1 MDGYNGHQLCV
12 VTPSDFSIGHSHS
25 GSMDLN
31 DASVASGKRD
41 VSLELSDGRGSSFS
55 SEDSCAPIISKPR
68 AASLDNRLLDTPVTG
83 GQSSYPSSPRNE
95 RYQKSLIN
103 NKCSYIEIADG

>member
-1 MDGYNGHQLCV
+1 MVDTSHLNC
-12 VTPSDFSIGHSHS
+12 SIEPINYKCYPISSTGHSHS

-31 DASVASGKRD
+31 EASVASGKRD

-55 SEDSCAPIISKPR
+55 SEDSCSPAVSKPR
-68 AASLDNRLLDTPVTG
+68 AASLDNRLLETPPTH

-95 RYQKSLIN
+95 R
-103 NKCSYIEIADG
+103 

>member
-1 MDGYNGHQLCV
+1 
-12 VTPSDFSIGHSHS
+12 
-25 GSMDLN
+25 MDLN
-31 DASVASGKRD
+31 DVSVVSAVSGKRD

-55 SEDSCAPIISKPR
+55 SEDSCASIISKPR

-95 RYQKSLIN
+95 R
-103 NKCSYIEIADG
+103 

>member
-1 MDGYNGHQLCV
+1 
-12 VTPSDFSIGHSHS
+12 
-25 GSMDLN
+25 MDLN

-68 AASLDNRLLDTPVTG
+68 AASLDNRLLDTSG
-83 GQSSYPSSPRNE
+83 GQGSYPSSPRNE
-95 RYQKSLIN
+95 RWVVMVMVMVTVVMMGGG
-103 NKCSYIEIADG
+103 DGGG

>member
-1 MDGYNGHQLCV
+1 
-12 VTPSDFSIGHSHS
+12 
-25 GSMDLN
+25 MDLN

-68 AASLDNRLLDTPVTG
+68 AASLDNRLLDSGG
-83 GQSSYPSSPRNE
+83 GQASYPPSPRNE
-95 RYQKSLIN
+95 RLVYLVLSTYAKLNELLLKYLI
-103 NKCSYIEIADG
+103 KLPHKH